1 MAYQPKVTAA
11 QKKRALSILQV
22 LKKLF
27 PEAGTALTYRTPWE
41 LMVAV
46 QLSAQSTDKK
56 INEITVKLFKKYR
69 KLEDYVS
76 APPRQFEKD
85 IFQSGFYRQKTKN
98 ILAAAKKVKKEFGGK
113 LPRTMDEMITLP
125 GVARKTANVVLSN
138 AFGVNEG
145 IAVDTHVIR
154 LSNQLG
160 LTEHRDPT
168 KIERDLMTL
177 YPQQDWPKVS
187 DGLIL
192 YGRQYSA
199 ARKKDHR
206 DEPLAKYYVS

>member
-1 MAYQPKVTAA
+1 MPYEPKVTTA
-11 QKKRALSILQV
+11 QMRRATAIMRV

-27 PEAGTALTYRTPWE
+27 PDAHTALRYRTPWE

-56 INEITVKLFKKYR
+56 INEITQKLFKKYR
-69 KLEDYVS
+69 KLDDYVN
-76 APPRQFEKD
+76 AKPRVFEKD
-85 IFQSGFYRQKTKN
+85 IFQSGFYRQKAKN
-98 ILAAAKKVKKEFGGK
+98 ILGAAKMVKEDFGGK
-113 LPRTMDEMITLP
+113 LPKTMEQLLMLP

-138 AFGVNEG
+138 AFGISEG

-160 LTEHRDPT
+160 LTKQKDPV
-168 KIERDLMTL
+168 KIERDLMAL
-177 YPQQDWPKVS
+177 FSKKDWPWVS
-187 DGLIL
+187 NGLIL
-192 YGRQYSA
+192 YGRRYSP

-206 DEPLAKYYVS
+206 EEPLERFYV

>member
-1 MAYQPKVTAA
+1 MAKATTA
-11 QKKRALSILQV
+11 QKKRAASILRV

-27 PEAGTALTYRTPWE
+27 PRSGTALSYRTPWE
-41 LMVAV
+41 LMVSV

-56 INEITVKLFKKYR
+56 INEITEKLFKKYR
-69 KLEDYVS
+69 KLDDYVK
-76 APPRQFEKD
+76 AKPREFEKD

-113 LPRTMDEMITLP
+113 LPRTMDEILTLP

-145 IAVDTHVIR
+145 VAVDTHVIR

-160 LTEHRDPT
+160 LTKQKDPA
-168 KIERDLMTL
+168 KIERDLMAL
-177 YPQQDWPKVS
+177 FSKKDWPKVS

-192 YGRQYSA
+192 YGRRYSA
-199 ARKKDHR
+199 ARKKDHD